1 MEIFCV
7 NQVSDDTSITFY
19 KFQNK
24 IVAEFPWSG
33 CIIPIEEN
41 IKEEGDSEIAKFPVL
56 YPTKIVLHHAYS
68 FIYINRNRLVEE
80 SDHFIIKVDIP
91 AFLLYMRVATDC
103 LLKDI
108 SFLIIKKIWNLLLC
122 TSDMLPSNQTGLSHA
137 HIENGCKRKYW
148 VNPSNR
154 CYGVE
159 CEYMN
164 FYEGYSVAFENTK
177 RVVFKD
183 LMF

>member
-41 IKEEGDSEIAKFPVL
+41 IKEEGDSEIATFPVL

-68 FIYINRNRLVEE
+68 FVYINNRRLVEE

-91 AFLLYMRVATDC
+91 TFLLYMRAATDF

-108 SFLIIKKIWNLLLC
+108 SFLIIKKIWNLFLC
-122 TSDMLPSNQTGLSHA
+122 TSNILPLKQTGLSVA
-137 HIENGCKRKYW
+137 HVENGCGGKL
-148 VNPSNR
+148 SNQ
-154 CYGVE
+154 CYGDE

-164 FYEGYSVAFENTK
+164 FYEGYLVACENTK